1 MIITIF
7 YLPEI
12 KISYATIPQRQSFG
26 LTNPGRDPKPGM
38 QEAALEKIETSSYE
52 QWIIKPTKIEK
63 PILCIA
69 RNIVKKGSRAVSGL
83 NWWTMLLEWHALTAK
98 HQAYAQIA
106 NES

>member
-52 QWIIKPTKIEK
+52 Q
-63 PILCIA
+63 
-69 RNIVKKGSRAVSGL
+69 
-83 NWWTMLLEWHALTAK
+83 
-98 HQAYAQIA
+98 
-106 NES
+106 